1 MYAEQTYIASNG
13 TKVIYKHKKRKYD
26 FNHILFVFSGFL
38 NAKPGNYDFA
48 NALNDCPCDVV
59 WICDNFEEMYSYY
72 LCVGMDFKVENAVTE
87 FIRYTLDELGL
98 DINQATATGF
108 SKGGSAALY
117 YGLKLNF
124 PNIVATVPQF
134 HIGSYVNNHWK
145 QAAEHM
151 MGKAHCSTTNIAY
164 LDKLLPRLLKQ
175 DNNLDKNIY
184 LLTSEA
190 DIQYKPE
197 IEPYLN
203 DFAKYKNFNLLKTYS
218 AFVREH
224 NQVTG
229 HHTALLLSIYYA
241 LASEAI
247 PRYGNG
253 QINFFGSQPHSN
265 PNPSGE
271 PFVDLRVLKLKEDRL
286 FIDGVALLRG
296 YDVADY
302 SDLNY
307 TLILQDK
314 KGEQTELPLAKG
326 NQAYLTKQLFDGQY
340 MTIYD
345 KAVFT
350 TYQHK
355 GVDLSG
361 LKQGDYQMFIKIN
374 MLKYDGIEAIQ
385 RIVADK
391 RFSDCQAGKYRVYQE
406 DLMGFCL
413 EIL

>member
-1 MYAEQTYIASNG
+1 MHTEQTYIASNG
-13 TKVIYKHKKRKYD
+13 TKVTYKYKKRKYD
-26 FNHILFVFSGFL
+26 FNHIIFVFSGFL

-59 WICDNFEEMYSYY
+59 WICDNFEDMYAYY
-72 LCVGMDFKVENAVTE
+72 LCIGMDFKVENAVSE
-87 FIRYTLDELGL
+87 FIRYMLDELGL
-98 DINQATATGF
+98 DIHQATVTGF

-124 PNIVATVPQF
+124 PNIVTTVPQL
-134 HIGSYVNNHWK
+134 HIGSYVNNNWK
-145 QAAEHM
+145 ITAEHM
-151 MGKAHCSTTNIAY
+151 MGKDHCSTINIAY

-175 DNNLDKNIY
+175 DKNLDKNIY

-203 DFAKYKNFNLLKTYS
+203 DFSKYKNFNLLKTYS
-218 AFVREH
+218 AFVRQH
-224 NQVTG
+224 NQVTA

-241 LASEAI
+241 LASESV
-247 PRYGNG
+247 PRYSNG
-253 QINFFGSQPHSN
+253 QVNFFGSQPHSN

-307 TLILQDK
+307 TLVLKNQS
-314 KGEQTELPLAKG
+314 GVETELSLAKG
-326 NQAYLTKQLFDGQY
+326 NQAYLTKQLFDGKY

-355 GVDLSG
+355 GVDLSSLQSG
-361 LKQGDYQMFIKIN
+361 CYEMFIRIDL
-374 MLKYDGIEAIQ
+374 LKHSQLSCTQ
-385 RIVADK
+385 RIITSRDIAGCQNDK
-391 RFSDCQAGKYRVYQE
+391 YAIYMDDTGS
-406 DLMGFCL
+406 FCL
-413 EIL
+413 NVA